1 MANRPLRLTSKH
13 AACRLWLSIA
23 ILFSSLFAVPSFAA
37 GRDIVIGQSIDLS
50 GPQGDIGKDYL
61 AGAKVY
67 FDFVNANGGIAGRK
81 IVHRA
86 VDNRGSAE
94 RSAQI
99 TADFLGRDRVDA
111 LFGYFG
117 QGCVESLQH
126 SDEFRRSRLPLV
138 APLSGVG
145 VEPGMENM
153 FFIRPS
159 YATEAKKLVGYFL
172 AQGIGK
178 FTAVYAADA
187 YGKASLAAVE
197 NELKSR
203 RLSLKGR
210 HVVGSDGAE
219 IEAVARAINADKP
232 QAIIVILETLPAAQ
246 FVKAYRKLD
255 ITAYI
260 LGLSLIDHVTLF
272 ELAGQEAAGTM
283 LTQVV
288 PHPHNWDVPVV
299 MEHDKIMKIYRDEA
313 PSHLSVEG
321 FIAAKLLVAAL
332 KAAGKDA
339 SPDSLTAVLRETRN
353 LDVGGYT
360 LDFSRAKNRG
370 SSYVDINIV
379 TRKGGLMH

>member
-1 MANRPLRLTSKH
+1 MAIRPFLFDVRRAARLR
-13 AACRLWLSIA
+13 WLVIA
-23 ILFSSLFAVPSFAA
+23 VLFVSFFPLSSSAA

-67 FDFVNANGGIAGRK
+67 FDFVNANGGIYGRK
-81 IVHRA
+81 IVHRVA
-86 VDNRGSAE
+86 DNRGSAE

-99 TADFLGRDRVDA
+99 TADFLGRNRVDA

-117 QGCVESLQH
+117 QGSVEGLLH
-126 SDEFRRSRLPLV
+126 GDEFRRSRLPLV
-138 APLSGVG
+138 APLSGMS

-159 YATEAKKLVGYFL
+159 YETEAKKLVGYFL
-172 AQGIGK
+172 AQGISK

-197 NELKSR
+197 NELRSR
-203 RLSLKGR
+203 HLSLKGK

-219 IEAVARAINADKP
+219 VDAVARAINADKP

-255 ITAYI
+255 ATAYI
-260 LGLSLIDHVTLF
+260 LGLSLINNVTLF
-272 ELAGQEAAGTM
+272 ELAGQDAAGTM

-288 PHPHNWDVPVV
+288 PHPHNWNVPVV
-299 MEHDKIMKIYRDEA
+299 MEHDRIMKIYRDEA
-313 PSHLSVEG
+313 PSHLTMEG
-321 FIAAKLLVAAL
+321 FIAAKLLVGAL

-339 SPDSLTAVLRETRN
+339 SPDSLAAALRETRK

-360 LDFSRAKNRG
+360 LDFSTNKNRG